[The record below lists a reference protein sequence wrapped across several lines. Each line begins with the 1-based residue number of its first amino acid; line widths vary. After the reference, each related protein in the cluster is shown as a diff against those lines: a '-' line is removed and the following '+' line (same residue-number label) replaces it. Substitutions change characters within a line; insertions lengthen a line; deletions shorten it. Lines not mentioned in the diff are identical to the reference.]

1 MYRIFITGS
10 VLIDN
15 FAPEMSCKDG
25 DYSGNCTR
33 SAEFLNGR
41 FFVTIFL
48 LIKTDNNGIKIYYG

>member
-1 MYRIFITGS
+1 MFRIFISGS

-25 DYSGNCTR
+25 DYSGNSTR

-41 FFVTIFL
+41 SL
-48 LIKTDNNGIKIYYG
+48 